1 MRFQKILV
9 VLGLGICI
17 IMTGCG
23 SGGNSSNGSK
33 TDKTKTG
40 TEASSESKEVQ
51 AIKDRGVLRVGVKV
65 DVPKFGYKN
74 PSSGEIE
81 GFEIDLSKQ
90 IAKKIL
96 GDESKVELQGVT
108 AKTRGPLL
116 DNGEID
122 MVAATFTIT
131 EERKKSYNFSDSYLK
146 DGIGLLV
153 KRDSGVKT
161 LKDLD
166 GKTIGV
172 AQSATTKKA
181 LEELSAKD
189 GITLKFSE
197 FGSYPEIKAAL
208 DSGRVNCFAVDASIL
223 NGYLDDTS
231 IILDDRYNPQEYGIA
246 TKKDNTELAKI
257 INEVISEMKSSGEMD
272 KLIKKWEIK

>member
-1 MRFQKILV
+1 MKLRKVLLT
-9 VLGLGICI
+9 LGLGLCI
-17 IMTGCG
+17 MLTGCG
-23 SGGNSSNGSK
+23 SAPSTNTASNNTS
-33 TDKTKTG
+33 
-40 TEASSESKEVQ
+40 EAKEIQ
-51 AIKDRGVLRVGVKV
+51 AIKDRGVLKVGVKV

-74 PSSGEIE
+74 PTTNEIE

-96 GDESKVELQGVT
+96 GDENKVEFQGVT

-131 EERKKSYNFSDSYLK
+131 DERKKSYNFSDSYLK

-153 KRDSGVKT
+153 KKNLGASS

-172 AQSATTKKA
+172 AQSATTKAA
-181 LEELSAKD
+181 LEGEATKQ
-189 GITLKFSE
+189 GIKLKFSE
-197 FGSYPEIKAAL
+197 LASYPEIKAAL
-208 DSGRVNCFAVDASIL
+208 DSGRVDCFAVDASIL
-223 NGYLDDTS
+223 NGYVDDSTV
-231 IILDDRYNPQEYGIA
+231 ILNDRYNPQEYGVA
-246 TKKDNTELAKI
+246 SKKDNTELAKL
-257 INEVISEMKSSGEMD
+257 INEVVNEMKTSGEMD
-272 KLIKKWEIK
+272 KLIEKWAIK